1 MNYLFKFK
9 SLLLLCFVLQACS
22 TAEKTDIDKTDEEK
36 VIQSIQSKLIKRRKK
51 A

>member
-9 SLLLLCFVLQACS
+9 FLLLLCIVLQACS

-36 VIQSIQSKLIKRRKK
+36 SISQYSQN
-51 A
+51 